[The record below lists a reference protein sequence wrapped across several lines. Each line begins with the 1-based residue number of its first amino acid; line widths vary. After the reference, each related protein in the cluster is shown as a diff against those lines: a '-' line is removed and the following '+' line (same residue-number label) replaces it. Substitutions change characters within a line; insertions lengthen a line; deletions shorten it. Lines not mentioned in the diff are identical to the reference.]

1 MSCPVTLLGFSAL
14 IVIWINLLSRV
25 NLLLHGLAG
34 LDSFIVVLHM
44 QYSIAG
50 SHPPTHHHVKIE
62 SLSSKEATDL
72 SRRHSCTM
80 ILLKVGYIAQS
91 FSGLPLSKTKK
102 KNMLS
107 TPLRLQEGMI
117 PTLI

>member
-1 MSCPVTLLGFSAL
+1 
-14 IVIWINLLSRV
+14 
-25 NLLLHGLAG
+25 
-34 LDSFIVVLHM
+34 
-44 QYSIAG
+44 
-50 SHPPTHHHVKIE
+50 
-62 SLSSKEATDL
+62 
-72 SRRHSCTM
+72 M